1 MSESE
6 NIAEINDL
14 RAHFLATL
22 GKRAT
27 DESEN
32 ILEIENLR
40 VHFPVRGGVFRRAVS
55 SCKAVD
61 GVSLS
66 LKEGQTLGLV
76 GESGCGK
83 STLAKAIVR
92 LVKPTEGTVK
102 FRGKEVLG
110 AGRSGLKAYRRVAQ
124 MVFQDP
130 AESLN
135 SRHTVGSIVRE
146 PLDIHRIGSKPQR
159 TERVAQL
166 LEQVGLPAS
175 AASRYPFEFSGGQR
189 QRIGIA
195 RALAL
200 NPDLLLLDEPV
211 SALDVSVQSQVLNLL
226 MDLQNELGLSYLFI
240 AHDLA
245 VVKHVSDV
253 IAVMYLGKIVEIA
266 PAEELYET
274 PLHAYTKALI
284 SAIPVPDP
292 SIVRKRVVIPGDV
305 PSPIDPPP
313 GCAFGHRV
321 NAENYEASINAS
333 LKMNEVRKGH
343 WVLDC
348 PCCVGSKFD

>member
-1 MSESE
+1 MTE
-6 NIAEINDL
+6 N
-14 RAHFLATL
+14 
-22 GKRAT
+22 
-27 DESEN
+27 EN
-32 ILEIENLR
+32 ILEIQDLR
-40 VHFPVRGGVFRRAVS
+40 VHFPVRGGVFRRAVG

-66 LKEGQTLGLV
+66 LKDGQTLGLV

-83 STLAKAIVR
+83 STLAKAVVR
-92 LVKPTEGTVK
+92 LVNPTSGSIK
-102 FRGKEVLG
+102 FRGNEIFNS
-110 AGRSGLKAYRRVAQ
+110 GRAALKAYRRVTQ

-135 SRHTVGSIVRE
+135 SRLTVGTMVGE
-146 PLDIHRIGSKPQR
+146 PLEIHRIMEKSQR
-159 TERVAQL
+159 PKRIAQL
-166 LEQVGLPAS
+166 LEQVGLPS
-175 AASRYPFEFSGGQR
+175 NAASRYPFEFSGGQR

-195 RALAL
+195 RALAV
-200 NPDLLLLDEPV
+200 NPDLLILDEPV

-226 MDLQNELGLSYLFI
+226 MDLQKDLGLSYLFI

-266 PAEELYET
+266 PAEELYAN

-292 SIVRKRVVIPGDV
+292 SVTRKRVIIPGDV

-321 NAENYEASINAS
+321 KADNYEASIGAPLE
-333 LKMNEVRKGH
+333 LKEVHEGH
-343 WVLDC
+343 WVSDC
-348 PCCVGSKFD
+348 PCCVSSE

>member
-1 MSESE
+1 MS
-6 NIAEINDL
+6 
-14 RAHFLATL
+14 
-22 GKRAT
+22 
-27 DESEN
+27 ESEN
-32 ILEIENLR
+32 ILEIEDLR
-40 VHFPVRGGVFRRAVS
+40 VHFPVRGGVFRRAVG

-66 LKEGQTLGLV
+66 LKDGQTLGLV

-83 STLAKAIVR
+83 STLAKAVVR
-92 LVKPTEGTVK
+92 LVKTTAGTVK
-102 FRGKEVLG
+102 FQGKDILKTD
-110 AGRSGLKAYRRVAQ
+110 RSGLKAYRRVTQ

-146 PLDIHRIGSKPQR
+146 PLEIHRIGDKAQR
-159 TERVAQL
+159 AERVSQL

-266 PAEELYET
+266 PADELYAN
-274 PLHAYTKALI
+274 PMHAYTKALI

-292 SIVRKRVVIPGDV
+292 TVMRKKVVIPGDV

-321 NAENYEASINAS
+321 KAYNYKASIDVALE
-333 LKMNEVRKGH
+333 LKEVSEGH

-348 PCCVGSKFD
+348 PCCVDA